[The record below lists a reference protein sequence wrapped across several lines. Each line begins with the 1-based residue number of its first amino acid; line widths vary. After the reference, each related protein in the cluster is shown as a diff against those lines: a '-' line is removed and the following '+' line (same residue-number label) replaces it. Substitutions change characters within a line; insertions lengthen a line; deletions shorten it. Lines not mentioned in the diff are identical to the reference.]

1 MIGIII
7 VTHAAIGDAYRHLA
21 QHFFPHLPNHIRLIG
36 VFNHEDHCSV
46 IANVHTEIADLGTP
60 HGVLVLTDIFGAT
73 PCNAVRKLL
82 TPNQVAILT
91 GLNAPMMLKAI
102 QYSTQATDLNTFIE
116 QVKQAAIDG
125 IFALTTPPESEN

>member
-21 QHFFPHLPNHIRLIG
+21 HHFFPHLPNHIRLIG
-36 VFNHEDHCSV
+36 VCNHEDHNSV
-46 IANVHTEIADLGTP
+46 IANVHATINDLATP

-82 TPNQVAILT
+82 VPHQVAILT

-102 QYSTQATDLNTFIE
+102 QYSAQATDLNLFIE

-125 IFALTTPPESEN
+125 IFALTTPPEFEN